1 MASVEQMQSK
11 LNSLSSGGTIPL
23 NFIPPK
29 DIIIQNMMKGVVKRD
44 LSSEEIN
51 QVKNSFT
58 GALIEKEIQNLKAN
72 VSSFTKAVPPMAAS
86 IAAQIGAC
94 AAVPTA
100 AAAAPGIIS
109 GVKGQLETLNSQA
122 SQILS
127 SCVFLKIEIPDAF
140 MGMITMIGTIK
151 KALDAIPI

>member
-29 DIIIQNMMKGVVKRD
+29 DVIIQNMMKSVVKRD
-44 LSSEEIN
+44 LSSEEIE

-72 VSSFTKAVPPMAAS
+72 IASFTKVVPPMGIS
-86 IAAQIGAC
+86 IAAQITAC
-94 AAVPTA
+94 VSAVTSA
-100 AAAAPGIIS
+100 GAAPSIIS
-109 GVKGQLETLNSQA
+109 SVKGQLETLNSQA

-140 MGMITMIGTIK
+140 MNMITTISTIK
-151 KALDAIPI
+151 QALDNIPL